1 MEIGSSTSSLRHAVS
16 HGWGQI
22 RPSTPGRGQGPG
34 YDLQGLLIFALG
46 DHGHVTVGIDGIG
59 AGIGAGRL
67 IPFVYGICSGYG
79 LCVGLVNRFSV
90 DEALIVKTFKAH
102 RTHLGTVPACGTFV
116 HIDISCALVQ
126 RNLKIAGFTGY
137 LANFRYGVKLYIDVP
152 ADLDQF
158 R

>member
-1 MEIGSSTSSLRHAVS
+1 
-16 HGWGQI
+16 
-22 RPSTPGRGQGPG
+22 
-34 YDLQGLLIFALG
+34 
-46 DHGHVTVGIDGIG
+46 VGIDSVGTGIG
-59 AGIGAGRL
+59 TGRL
-67 IPFVYGICSGYG
+67 ISFVYGICAGYG

-90 DEALIVKTFKAH
+90 YETLIVKTFKAH

-126 RNLKIAGFTGY
+126 RHLKVAGFTGY
-137 LANFRYGVKLYIDVP
+137 LVNSGYGVKLYVDVP